1 MINIVIRVVDGQVM
15 HFSVCDSIIP
25 SYSSDEYKTLVDY
38 LILLKLALTN
48 YDTSLNCITSS

>member
-1 MINIVIRVVDGQVM
+1 MINIVIGLVDGQDM

-38 LILLKLALTN
+38 LIFAKISV
-48 YDTSLNCITSS
+48 DQ